1 MLFLDPSTLPCST
14 FACGPGQGHPQLR
27 QTPLYQTWCERSHR
41 APDVTTEGLFKNATL
56 TGKKLLSIPD
66 DYTLFFF
73 PGGATPAMDAV
84 LWNFTKDSLSGLA
97 FGAFSNRW
105 GRTLAARL
113 EPSVKNRVR
122 FAAPGEFFPAQ
133 APDYNASLVIL
144 TPNETSSGV
153 QIPDDYLKAAWAQ
166 RGPDT
171 LIAWDITSCAGGR
184 DLPKGCYDILL
195 FGLQKCFG
203 APGGTCAMA
212 LSPKA
217 VKRLEEVQKLRA
229 IPYTLDL
236 SHAVE
241 KGNIF
246 QTVNTPDTTA
256 IWVFYQA
263 CEWML
268 EHGGIPAMDA
278 LCRKHAAYLLD
289 WAGKTDFIKPF
300 VPDENFRS
308 YTTPTFQLTDP
319 RITDDEINAALAAT
333 GKPNLQDG
341 IKRFSTAPKNTLRIA
356 CFPFI
361 DINGTEEYK
370 KLTAAVDE
378 IVRQL
383 RAK

>member
-1 MLFLDPSTLPCST
+1 MISLDPAKLPTVS
-14 FACGPGQGHPQLR
+14 FACGPTQGHPQLR
-27 QTPLYQTWCERSHR
+27 QTPLHQTWCERSHR
-41 APDVTTEGLFKNATL
+41 APDVTTEGLFKKATL
-56 TGKKLLSIPD
+56 AGKKLLSIPE

-84 LWNFTKDSLSGLA
+84 LWNLTKDTLSGLA

-113 EPSVKNRVR
+113 PGIKNEVR
-122 FAAPGEFFPAQ
+122 FASPEEFFPAQ
-133 APDYNASLVIL
+133 KPDYNASLVIL

-153 QIPDDYLKAAWAQ
+153 QIPDDYLIDAWQ
-166 RGPDT
+166 SRGKDT

-203 APGGTCAMA
+203 APGGTCAVA
-212 LSPKA
+212 LSPRA
-217 VKRLEEVQKLRA
+217 VERLLEVKKIRTV
-229 IPYTLDL
+229 PYTLDL
-236 SHAVE
+236 EHAVE
-241 KGNIF
+241 KARLF
-246 QTVNTPDTTA
+246 QTVNTPDTPA
-256 IWVFYQA
+256 IWVFYRA

-268 EHGGIPAMDA
+268 ANGGLPAMDK
-278 LCRKHAAYLLD
+278 LCRQHAQYLFE
-289 WAGKTDFIKPF
+289 WAAQTDYIKPF
-300 VPDENFRS
+300 VADENFRS
-308 YTTPTFQLTDP
+308 CTTPTFQLTDP
-319 RITDDEINAALAAT
+319 RITDTAINQALSAT
-333 GKPNLQDG
+333 GKFNLQDG

-361 DINGTEEYK
+361 DIDGIEEYK

-383 RAK
+383 RKK